1 MRLLCASNSLAFV
14 HSLRIAL
21 DGEDI
26 ASYCTDADATLSSIA
41 GPMTGIAARLY
52 VLHEEDWDRAVE
64 VMRALDSDPRL
75 AEDAEDDAVAEE
87 EAQATAQASAYPYW
101 IWLVVGVVA
110 AAAFAVVRNL

>member
-26 ASYCTDADATLSSIA
+26 ATYCTDADATLSSIA

-52 VLHEEDWDRAVE
+52 VLHEEDWGRAVE
-64 VMRALDSDPRL
+64 VMRALDGDANPDDTDDT
-75 AEDAEDDAVAEE
+75 AVEDETP
-87 EAQATAQASAYPYW
+87 ATAPVSAYPYW
-101 IWLVVGVVA
+101 IWLVIGVA
-110 AAAFAVVRNL
+110 AAAALAVVRNL

>member
-26 ASYCTDADATLSSIA
+26 RTYCTDADATLSSIA

-52 VLHEEDWDRAVE
+52 VLHEADWDRAVD
-64 VMRALDSDPRL
+64 VMRALDERANDT
-75 AEDAEDDAVAEE
+75 DDADDASAEG
-87 EAQATAQASAYPYW
+87 EAPATAPASTYPYW